1 MLAEKMTNYDRLVR
15 KGQIAEDPSLAN
27 AGKDELDFGKDA
39 AAYAECAF
47 SPEGNRANTPA
58 DCANSS

>member
-47 SPEGNRANTPA
+47 
-58 DCANSS
+58 